1 MSEKESAHGELSAVD
16 QAWTGPRFIAL
27 LFASLGVALIVIY
40 VIASIKYGDFEW
52 SPLAHDPIK
61 HTFETSTF

>member
-16 QAWTGPRFIAL
+16 QVWTGPRFIVL
-27 LFASLGVALIVIY
+27 LIASLVVAFLVIIA
-40 VIASIKYGDFEW
+40 IASVKHGGAWEA
-52 SPLAHDPIK
+52 LAHDPIK